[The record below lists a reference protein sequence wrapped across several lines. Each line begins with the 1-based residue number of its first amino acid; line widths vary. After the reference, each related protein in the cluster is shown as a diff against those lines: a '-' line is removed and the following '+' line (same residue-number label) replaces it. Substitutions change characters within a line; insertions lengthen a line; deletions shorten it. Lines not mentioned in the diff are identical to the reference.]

1 MEGANNINQVRGDSF
16 EKKDKSIENS
26 NMIGKTIGLGRDVE
40 LHSCVDYD
48 NIKTFNGKI
57 YVNFLDACY
66 ALGLLMDDR
75 EYIGAIKEASQMGS
89 RNQLRRL
96 FVTML
101 FMNTMTKL
109 DVV

>member
-1 MEGANNINQVRGDSF
+1 
-16 EKKDKSIENS
+16 
-26 NMIGKTIGLGRDVE
+26 
-40 LHSCVDYD
+40 
-48 NIKTFNGKI
+48 
-57 YVNFLDACY
+57 
-66 ALGLLMDDR
+66 MDDR

-96 FVTML
+96 FVTMF